1 MTTPPAPSGPTPTRA
16 AADDTS
22 ALRGYVAAVDRLLH
36 HGGYERTGNPA
47 DARRFRIEHVTALL
61 ERFGRPDRRHTI
73 HVAGSKGKGSVAAMA
88 EALLRAAGAHTLLLT
103 SPDMHQARERIA
115 IDGAP
120 IDYARFAVLA
130 DRLLDDPDLV
140 GWSYFE
146 ALTVLGWLA
155 GADAG
160 CDWQVVEVGLGGR
173 LDTTNAM
180 LAKEVAVVTPIDF
193 EHTEILGDTIAKI
206 AAEKAGIIIGP
217 CAVVT
222 SPMRASAFDVVR
234 DRAAA
239 MGATLHHV
247 PDECALRL
255 TKQDLDGQTFDL
267 RTPLRTYRGLQLPLL
282 GAHQRENAAVAV
294 RAAELALEATGVELP
309 ERAVRAG
316 LAAVRWPG
324 RFEVIRR
331 NPLVI
336 IDGLH
341 TPLAAR
347 RFREAV
353 RDLAPPRPHVY
364 VAGVL
369 AGKDA
374 EGIAAA
380 LVTEGDEVIVAPP
393 TSPRAADAVAIRRAF
408 MEAGAVVQQCGSVA
422 DALAMA
428 IDRAGSRG
436 TVFVVGSIYTVAE
449 AREQLLGIAGD
460 RAFGLR

>member
-1 MTTPPAPSGPTPTRA
+1 MDDKSGLRA
-16 AADDTS
+16 
-22 ALRGYVAAVDRLLH
+22 YVAAVDRLLH

-61 ERFGRPDRRHTI
+61 DRFGRPDRRHTI
-73 HVAGSKGKGSVAAMA
+73 HVAGSKGKGSVSAMA
-88 EALLRAAGAHTLLLT
+88 ESILRAAGAHTLLLT

-120 IDYARFAVLA
+120 IDYARFAELA
-130 DRLLDDPDLV
+130 NRLLDEPELA

-155 GADAG
+155 GADAE

-180 LAKEVAVVTPIDF
+180 LTKEVAVVTPIDL
-193 EHTEILGDTIAKI
+193 EHTDILGDTIAKI

-222 SPMRASAFDVVR
+222 APMRASAFEVVR

-247 PDECALRL
+247 PDECALRM
-255 TKQDLDGQTFDL
+255 TKQDLDGQSFDL
-267 RTPLRTYRGLQLPLL
+267 RTPLRTYRGLQLSLL
-282 GAHQRENAAVAV
+282 GAHQRENAATAV
-294 RAAELALEATGVELP
+294 RAVELALDATGVELP
-309 ERAVRAG
+309 EQAVRSG
-316 LAAVRWPG
+316 LAAARWPG

-331 NPLVI
+331 NPVVI

-353 RDLAPPRPHVY
+353 RDLAPPRPHVF

-380 LVTEGDEVIVAPP
+380 LVVEGDEVIVAPP
-393 TSPRAADAVAIRRAF
+393 TSPRAADAAEIRRAF
-408 MEAGAVVQQCGSVA
+408 MEAGAVVQQCSSLA

-428 IDRAGSRG
+428 LDRAGGRG

-449 AREQLLGIAGD
+449 AREQLLAITGD

>member
-1 MTTPPAPSGPTPTRA
+1 MTTPPASPGHPLHPA
-16 AADDTS
+16 ATADTS
-22 ALRGYVAAVDRLLH
+22 GLRAYIAAVDRLLH

-73 HVAGSKGKGSVAAMA
+73 HVAGSKGKGSVSAMA
-88 EALLRAAGAHTLLLT
+88 ESMLRAAGAHTLLLT

-120 IDYARFAVLA
+120 IDHARFAALA
-130 DRLLDDPDLV
+130 NRLLDEPELA

-146 ALTVLGWLA
+146 ALTGLGWLA
-155 GADAG
+155 GADAA

-180 LAKEVAVVTPIDF
+180 LAKEVAVITPIDL
-193 EHTEILGDTIAKI
+193 EHTDILGDTIALI

-222 SPMRASAFDVVR
+222 SPMRASAFEVVR

-255 TKQDLDGQTFDL
+255 VKQDLDGQSFDL

-294 RAAELALEATGVELP
+294 RAVELALEATGVEVE

-316 LAAVRWPG
+316 LAAARWPG

-331 NPLVI
+331 NPVVI

-353 RDLAPPRPHVY
+353 RDLAPPLPHVF
-364 VAGVL
+364 VVGVL

-374 EGIAAA
+374 EGIASA
-380 LVTEGDEVIVAPP
+380 LVVEGDEVIVAPP
-393 TSPRAADAVAIRRAF
+393 TSPRAADAAAIRQVF
-408 MEAGAVVQQCGSVA
+408 MDAGAVVQQCSSVA

-428 IDRAGSRG
+428 LDRAGTRG